1 MMRHNKKGGSDCE
14 ALAVFS
20 IYVYHAREG
29 DSGAFLAFG
38 ELFGRSRH
46 YGANMGLLARRGAS
60 LASRA
65 SVAPLQTC
73 KRGIARVKPRK
84 QCGSRVKS
92 VSPRLVGKR
101 PKPFDLLRRASP
113 LRCSIGEGTRGGS
126 PARMVDS
133 RALCSPSGNVYFP
146 ECSLCNFSGR
156 LFIICGKY
164 TPFIRALCTLYEC
177 RLYKR

>member
-1 MMRHNKKGGSDCE
+1 MKLWPSSLYMSTMHER
-14 ALAVFS
+14 A
-20 IYVYHAREG
+20 I
-29 DSGAFLAFG
+29 
-38 ELFGRSRH
+38 
-46 YGANMGLLARRGAS
+46 LARFSRSVSIWTFPPLRGKYGP
-60 LASRA
+60 SRA
-65 SVAPLQTC
+65 SWCVSGKQG
-73 KRGIARVKPRK
+73 KRSTIANVQAGLCAGKNSQAMRLT
-84 QCGSRVKS
+84 GKS

-133 RALCSPSGNVYFP
+133 RALCSPFGNVYFP